1 MLFDMKKAKRKHVE
15 HAVPIFL
22 LVLADTGN
30 LQKNANTRSKEEKK
44 KTMKSMFIIPHK

>member
-1 MLFDMKKAKRKHVE
+1 MLFDMNKAKRKHVE

-44 KTMKSMFIIPHK
+44 KL